1 MEIGNID
8 WRYIV
13 NLLLDDEYQKFII
26 DWIVGL
32 IIGLKILNITWS
44 GVYYLVGLLG

>member
-26 DWIVGL
+26 WLGCWIGI
-32 IIGLKILNITWS
+32 IIGYNE
-44 GVYYLVGLLG
+44 